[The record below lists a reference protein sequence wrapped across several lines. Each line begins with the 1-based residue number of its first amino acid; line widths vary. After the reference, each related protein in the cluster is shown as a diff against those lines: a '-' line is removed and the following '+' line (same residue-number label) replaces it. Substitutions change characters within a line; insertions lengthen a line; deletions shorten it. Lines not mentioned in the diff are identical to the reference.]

1 MILEEGGRNS
11 VLDMGFIRANQQVI
25 REAARKKGVAL
36 DLDRLLALD
45 TERRAF
51 LIRIEGMR
59 AERNRRSQE
68 IPCLK
73 DDERAQA
80 IGDLRQLG
88 MELDSLESV
97 LERVESE
104 LEDLLLRVPSP
115 PAPDV
120 PPGFDEA
127 ANQVVRRWEEPPRF
141 DFAPADHLTLG
152 ERLGIIDVP
161 RGVRLSGSRH
171 YVLRGDGVLL
181 ERAILN
187 FALDSLRQKGF
198 MPLSVPMLVRPE
210 AMRGTGYFPGG
221 EEQSYAIPRDDLF
234 LIGTA
239 EVPITAYHA
248 GEILDGG
255 DLPLRYAGF
264 SGCFRREAGAAG
276 RDTAGV
282 YRVHQFYKVE
292 QVVIARADPDD
303 SERELELITA
313 NAEELLQA
321 LELPYRVVMV
331 CAGEMGLGQVKKY
344 DVETWMPSRNAYSE
358 THSASMFYDF
368 QARRLKLRYREVGG
382 EVHHCHTLNNTAVAS
397 PRILIPLLEVHQQA
411 DGSVRIPPALRP
423 YLEGRARIGP

>member
-1 MILEEGGRNS
+1 M
-11 VLDMGFIRANQQVI
+11 LDLAFIRANPQLI
-25 REAARKKGVAL
+25 GEAARQKGVAL
-36 DLDRLLALD
+36 DLERLLALD
-45 TERRAF
+45 AERRG
-51 LIRIEGMR
+51 LLVRIEGMR

-68 IPCLK
+68 IPGLK
-73 DDERAQA
+73 GDERAQA
-80 IGDLRQLG
+80 IRELRGLG
-88 MELDSLESV
+88 AELDSLEPA
-97 LERVESE
+97 LERVASE

-115 PAPDV
+115 PHADV
-120 PPGFDEA
+120 PPGFDET
-127 ANQVVRRWEEPPRF
+127 ANRLVRRWGDPPAY

-161 RGVRLSGSRH
+161 RGVRLSGSRQ
-171 YVLRGDGVLL
+171 YVLRGDGMLL

-187 FALDSLRQKGF
+187 FALDSLLRKGF
-198 MPLSVPMLVRPE
+198 TPLSVPMLIRPE

-221 EEQSYAIPRDDLF
+221 EEQCYAIPRDDLF

-239 EVPITAYHA
+239 EVPVTAYHA
-248 GEILDGG
+248 GEILDAG

-292 QVVIARADPDD
+292 QVVITRADPGD

-321 LELPYRVVMV
+321 LELPYRVVVV

-358 THSASMFYDF
+358 THSASMFHDF
-368 QARRLKLRYREVGG
+368 QARRLRIRYREAGG
-382 EVHHCHTLNNTAVAS
+382 EVYHCHTLNNTAAAS

-411 DGSVRIPPALRP
+411 DGSVRIPPPLRP
-423 YLEGRARIGP
+423 YMDGRASIGP

>member
-1 MILEEGGRNS
+1 M
-11 VLDMGFIRANQQVI
+11 LDLAFIRANPQLI
-25 REAARKKGVAL
+25 GEAARQKGVAL
-36 DLDRLLALD
+36 DLERLLALD
-45 TERRAF
+45 AERRG
-51 LIRIEGMR
+51 LLVRIEGMR

-68 IPCLK
+68 IPGLK
-73 DDERAQA
+73 GDERAQA
-80 IGDLRQLG
+80 IRDLRGLG
-88 MELDSLESV
+88 AELDSLEPA
-97 LERVESE
+97 LERVASE

-115 PAPDV
+115 PHADV
-120 PPGFDEA
+120 PPGFDET
-127 ANQVVRRWEEPPRF
+127 ANRLVRRWGDPPAY

-161 RGVRLSGSRH
+161 RGVRLSGSRQ
-171 YVLRGDGVLL
+171 YVLRGDGMLL

-187 FALDSLRQKGF
+187 FALDSLLRKGF
-198 MPLSVPMLVRPE
+198 TPLSVPMLIRPE

-221 EEQSYAIPRDDLF
+221 EEQCYAIPRDDLF

-239 EVPITAYHA
+239 EVPVTAYHA
-248 GEILDGG
+248 GEILDAG

-292 QVVIARADPDD
+292 QVVITRADPGD

-321 LELPYRVVMV
+321 LELPYRVVVV

-358 THSASMFYDF
+358 THSASMFHDF
-368 QARRLKLRYREVGG
+368 QARRLRIRYREAGG
-382 EVHHCHTLNNTAVAS
+382 EVYHCHTLNNTAAAS

-411 DGSVRIPPALRP
+411 DGSVRIPPPLRP
-423 YLEGRARIGP
+423 YLDGRASIGP